1 MFCINNDDF
10 KDKDMFLNIDFILI
24 FGRWVKMGKFKDMFA
39 QNEEEKG
46 LNVYEDALNVALK
59 ALYEIR

>member
-1 MFCINNDDF
+1 
-10 KDKDMFLNIDFILI
+10 MFLNIDFILI

>member
-1 MFCINNDDF
+1 
-10 KDKDMFLNIDFILI
+10 MFLNIDFILI
-24 FGRWVKMGKFKDMFA
+24 FGRRDKMGKFKGMFA